1 MYDLTRKKL
10 FDQAYGEYLKINSS
24 IENYFSYE
32 TDGVTQ
38 DGKSLI
44 DILCE
49 LDLFLHASLFKI
61 ASSDNEFNE
70 NELSFI
76 KDLPDNL
83 EELFLRY
90 RGYRHFLKSISIE
103 LYREKGKEYYTQ
115 SVLSI
120 LTTMYNDNYEDEV
133 GSIIDS
139 LEIIFNCFVAID
151 DIVAVTESNI
161 TSEIISDLK
170 KQFSQKEKPKRI
182 INAEPQNL
190 PEIMDDLANLIG
202 LENVKR
208 EVLSCINLLKV
219 NAMRRE
225 KGMPELQTSKH
236 MVFTGQPGT
245 GKTTVA
251 RILSKIYKEL
261 GVVSKGHL
269 VETDRSGLVAGYVG
283 QTAIKTS
290 QIIKKAKGG
299 ILFIDEAYSLTQNDD
314 ESDFGREAIDT
325 LVKGMEDNRDDLVV
339 IVAGYSDKM
348 KQFINSNPGLRSR
361 FNKYIEFDNYSGKEM
376 LEIFKSMC
384 ESNQMILSKEAED
397 KALTFFENASG
408 NAEFGNARGVRN
420 YFDNS
425 VTNQATRI
433 VQIINPSDEEFR
445 TIQAEDEPN

>member
-10 FDQAYGEYLKINSS
+10 FDQAYSEYLKINSC
-24 IENYFSYE
+24 IEKYFSYE
-32 TDGVTQ
+32 TDGITA
-38 DGKSLI
+38 DGKSLV

-49 LDLFLHASLFKI
+49 LDLFLQASLFKI

-76 KDLPDNL
+76 RDLPDNL
-83 EELFLRY
+83 EELFLRH
-90 RGYRHFLKSISIE
+90 RGYRYFLRSISIE
-103 LYREKGKEYYTQ
+103 LYKEKEKDYYNQ
-115 SVLSI
+115 AILSI
-120 LTTMYNDNYEDEV
+120 FATMNDDNYEDEV
-133 GSIIDS
+133 CLIIDS
-139 LEIIFNCFVAID
+139 LEIVFNCFVAID

-161 TSEIISDLK
+161 SAEIISDLR
-170 KQFSQKEKPKRI
+170 KQYIQKDKPKRI
-182 INAEPQNL
+182 INTDSHNL

-202 LENVKR
+202 LDNVKR

-261 GVVSKGHL
+261 GVVTKGHL

-290 QIIKKAKGG
+290 QVLKKAKGG
-299 ILFIDEAYSLTQNDD
+299 ILFIDEAYSLTQSDD
-314 ESDFGREAIDT
+314 EGDFGREAIDT

-397 KALTFFENASG
+397 KAFSYFESVSG
-408 NAEFGNARGVRN
+408 NPEFGNARGVRN

-433 VQIINPSDEEFR
+433 VLINNPSDEEFR
-445 TIQAEDEPN
+445 TIRAEDEPC